1 MRNWFKNPGI
11 YTSILYI
18 IASGYFGKQ
27 LFQLQLLKNRDM
39 AIVMLGVVIIGA
51 TSGLPIRRS
60 VGGGRNHNRGNQYGT
75 RVGSEGISDDFCRL

>member
-39 AIVMLGVVIIGA
+39 AIVMLGVVVIGA
-51 TSGLPIRRS
+51 ILFFYLRGSHKLAR
-60 VGGGRNHNRGNQYGT
+60 GGKFSSCSAST
-75 RVGSEGISDDFCRL
+75 FCS